1 MTKRGEVSLGGNHYA
16 VPDDLVGLRVTVA
29 FHPFDLREV
38 YTELQGQ
45 TIIAQPALPV
55 AHLALPKLTEPA
67 RRRRGA
73 GRLPPGLA
81 RAARDPAPGAVRL
94 RSLRRIPR
102 RPAAAGT
109 GPRTARRITGPCAPH
124 ALPARPAATRGGR
137 ASDPSLDPPCGR
149 DLHLSRYLAAMT
161 KDGDI

>member
-67 RRRRGA
+67 RRRRT
-73 GRLPPGLA
+73 
-81 RAARDPAPGAVRL
+81 APGAYL
-94 RSLRRIPR
+94 Q
-102 RPAAAGT
+102 
-109 GPRTARRITGPCAPH
+109 
-124 ALPARPAATRGGR
+124 ALPERPGTLPQPPSAYALSD
-137 ASDPSLDPPCGR
+137 AS
-149 DLHLSRYLAAMT
+149 LAALLQQVL
-161 KDGDI
+161 GRELHVE